1 MKLIYQFL
9 LRKNN
14 KVSNTKQALVEA
26 IKQSDLSV
34 REKMALR
41 LALVFHADK
50 VDAIVKDSLAAE
62 GLAEPGNTVAMG
74 SPDWAAII
82 KFFIENI
89 LPILLKLL
97 A

>member
-1 MKLIYQFL
+1 M
-9 LRKNN
+9 
-14 KVSNTKQALVEA
+14 NTKKALVQA
-26 IKQSDLSV
+26 IQESDLTI
-34 REKMALR
+34 REKLALR

-50 VDAIVKDSLAAE
+50 VDAIVKDSLLAE
-62 GLAEPGNTVAMG
+62 GLAAPSDTTAMG

-97 A
+97 V

>member
-1 MKLIYQFL
+1 M
-9 LRKNN
+9 
-14 KVSNTKQALVEA
+14 NTKQALIDA

-34 REKMALR
+34 REKLALR

-50 VDAIVKDSLAAE
+50 VDAIVKDTLADE
-62 GLAEPGNTVAMG
+62 GMSTASDVSKT
-74 SPDWAAII
+74 DWAAII

-89 LPILLKLL
+89 LPLLLKLL